1 MNTLTKSA
9 LGALLVLGVA
19 AGGYWFGKAS
29 HESRVTSN
37 AQTTQRQ
44 PLYYRNPMGLPDTSP
59 VPKKDSMGMDYIPVY
74 AGEEPAGSGNLVI
87 SSAKV
92 QRLGVQSEVATLRR
106 LGGTVR
112 ASGRVEIN
120 ERRLYTIAPRF
131 DGWVERLHVNTTGQT
146 VQQGQPL
153 FEVYSPELVSAQNE
167 LALAQQG
174 LERMQAADDAA
185 RQGMQR
191 LRDAA
196 AARLKNWDVDGATRD
211 GQRITY
217 RAPAGGVVLEKRA
230 VAGMRFMAGEM
241 LYRIADLSSV
251 WIVADVSA
259 QDSATLKRGDSAQ
272 VQVDAL
278 PGRRFEGKVD
288 FIYPTLDAVTRTVQ
302 LRIVVPNPDGLL
314 RPAMYAQVE
323 LQPSDAAAVL
333 AIPLSA
339 VIDSGTRQTV
349 LVRLD
354 EGRFEPRRVTLGA
367 RDADYVEVQSGVRA
381 GEQVV
386 TRAQFLLD
394 SESNL
399 KAAFSGMYAAPEK
412 QAQGVGHS
420 STGVLEEVYADGG
433 VSITHAPIPALQWP
447 AMTMDFALA
456 NPSLAANIEP
466 GTPIEFE
473 IVERGAGEWVITRMS
488 AKEAGHAEHRH

>member
-1 MNTLTKSA
+1 MNTLTKGA

-19 AGGYWFGKAS
+19 AGGYWYG
-29 HESRVTSN
+29 
-37 AQTTQRQ
+37 RQ
-44 PLYYRNPMGLPDTSP
+44 DSAVRSQQPVQDGGRKVLYYRNPMGLPDTSP
-59 VPKKDSMGMDYIPVY
+59 VPKKDAMGMDYIPVY
-74 AGEEPAGSGNLVI
+74 AGEEPAGSGTIVI

-92 QRLGVQSEVATLRR
+92 QRLGVQSEAATLRR

-112 ASGRVEIN
+112 ASGRVEID

-146 VQQGQPL
+146 VQQSQPL
-153 FEVYSPELVSAQNE
+153 FEVYSPELVSAQHE

-174 LERMQAADDAA
+174 LERMQAADEEA

-196 AARLKNWDVDGATRD
+196 AARLKNWEVEGTTRD

-217 RAPAGGVVLEKRA
+217 RAPASGVVLEKRA

-251 WIVADVSA
+251 WIVADVST
-259 QDSATLKRGDSAQ
+259 QDSANLKRGDRAR
-272 VQVDAL
+272 VEVDAL
-278 PGRRFEGKVD
+278 PGRHFEGKVD
-288 FIYPTLDAVTRTVQ
+288 FIYPTLDAATRTVQ

-323 LQPSDAAAVL
+323 LQPFAAAAVL
-333 AIPLSA
+333 AIPASA

-367 RDADYVEVQSGVRA
+367 RSDDYVEVLDGLRA

-399 KAAFSGMYAAPEK
+399 KAAFAGMNAAPEQ
-412 QAQGVGHS
+412 QAQGVGHRV
-420 STGVLEEVYADGG
+420 TGVLEAINADGT
-433 VSITHAPIPALQWP
+433 VSISHDPIPALQWP
-447 AMTMDFALA
+447 AMIMDFALA
-456 NPSLAANIEP
+456 NPSLAADIEP

-473 IVERGAGEWVITRMS
+473 IVERGAGEWVVTKLNARER
-488 AKEAGHAEHRH
+488 AHAEHRH